1 MRNSWMPFVVGSAL
15 GLVSGLAISQ
25 MLNRTKGLDARSEG
39 PPPSREEDAFAAAA
53 HSGGISE
60 ERTVPPAAESN
71 AGSVEQEMAQWAQ
84 AFRNYAPE
92 ARPM

>member
-25 MLNRTKGLDARSEG
+25 MLNRANGQEARSEG

-60 ERTVPPAAESN
+60 ELTVPPAAESN
-71 AGSVEQEMAQWAQ
+71 AGSVEQEMERWAQ
-84 AFRNYAPE
+84 AFRDYSPE

>member
-25 MLNRTKGLDARSEG
+25 IMRRSNGQDARSEG
-39 PPPSREEDAFAAAA
+39 NGPSHEKNAFTAAA

-60 ERTVPPAAESN
+60 ERSAPLVAESN
-71 AGSVEQEMAQWAQ
+71 GTAVEREMDRWAQ
-84 AFRNYAPE
+84 AFRDESPE
-92 ARPM
+92 GRPI